1 LQSREEIG
9 VEARRRA
16 LGHKEEFI
24 WNCLKLKHQVRG
36 ANLLVFEIVVIIYL
50 HDDTSILASHMC
62 VVVVG

>member
-1 LQSREEIG
+1 LQSRKGIG

-36 ANLLVFEIVVIIYL
+36 ANLLVFEIAVIIHLCDYL
-50 HDDTSILASHMC
+50 SA
-62 VVVVG
+62 